1 MISKAKLD
9 FLDSHRRINFKLIT
23 FFDFKNV
30 NNSFSSRYRTKDRFI
45 KFRRS
50 SKRRRQKKFPRQS
63 FRERDRR
70 YSYSPVSQGI
80 TE

>member
-9 FLDSHRRINFKLIT
+9 FLDSHRRINFKLILKMLIIL
-23 FFDFKNV
+23 FLRDIGRKIDLS
-30 NNSFSSRYRTKDRFI
+30 SFADHRNGEDRRNFLD
-45 KFRRS
+45 KAF
-50 SKRRRQKKFPRQS
+50 
-63 FRERDRR
+63 ERDRR

>member
-30 NNSFSSRYRTKDRFI
+30 NNSFSSRRKIDLSSFADHRNGEDRRNFLD
-45 KFRRS
+45 KAF
-50 SKRRRQKKFPRQS
+50 
-63 FRERDRR
+63 ERDRR